1 MSGTANNE
9 LTTIKIGTRVRH
21 VAENATGR
29 IVWANA
35 AAVKVQ
41 WDDGEKVTW
50 KRADLPS
57 KGLEVLGEKQGAEPR
72 GAETMPAEQPAGD
85 PVGAAAAGAAPEA
98 TEARP
103 EAPPPQSSETVAEPV
118 PAAPDG
124 GSRPATRAR
133 GKRSLSAE
141 GKPGKLSALDAA
153 AKVLQEASRPMS
165 CQEMITAMAEK
176 GYWTSPGGKTPAA
189 TLYSAILRELQTKA
203 AVSRFIKTERGKFA
217 RTEAV

>member
-1 MSGTANNE
+1 MSGTANND

-21 VAENATGR
+21 VADNATGR

-35 AAVKVQ
+35 AAVKIQ

-57 KGLEVLGEKQGAEPR
+57 KGLEVLAEDQGAEPR
-72 GAETMPAEQPAGD
+72 DAETPSAGQPAGEQ
-85 PVGAAAAGAAPEA
+85 VRAAAAGAAPEA

-103 EAPPPQSSETVAEPV
+103 EAPPPQSTETAAEPV

-133 GKRSLSAE
+133 GKRSQPAE

-153 AKVLQEASRPMS
+153 AQVLQEAGRPMS
-165 CQEMITAMAEK
+165 CQEMITAMAEN

-189 TLYSAILRELQTKA
+189 TLYTAVTMLPKA
-203 AVSRFIKTERGKFA
+203 G
-217 RTEAV
+217 